1 MLNNSFYQVVNKQET
16 DGSITLTVEFNAA
29 HKIFEGHF
37 PGQPV
42 VPGVCMLQIIKEQ
55 LAGHVQKQ
63 IILREAAQVKYLNM
77 ITPATVSVA
86 DVVIA
91 FQSTDEQLLTVTAT
105 ITAGTVTYC
114 KAKLLFGVV

>member
-1 MLNNSFYQVVNKQET
+1 MLNNSFYRVINKQET

-42 VPGVCMLQIIKEQ
+42 VPGVCMLQMIKEQ
-55 LAGHVQKQ
+55 LAGQVQKQ

-77 ITPATVSVA
+77 ITPATVPVA
-86 DVVIA
+86 DIVIA
-91 FQSTDEQLLTVTAT
+91 FQSTDAYLFTVTAT

>member
-1 MLNNSFYQVVNKQET
+1 MLNNSFYQVINKQET
-16 DGSITLTVEFNAA
+16 EGSITLTVKFNAA

-77 ITPATVSVA
+77 VTPATVPVA
-86 DVVIA
+86 DIVIA
-91 FQSTDEQLLTVTAT
+91 FQFTDEQQCTVTAT
-105 ITAGTVTYC
+105 ITANTTTYC
-114 KAKLLFGVV
+114 KARLLFETV

>member
-1 MLNNSFYQVVNKQET
+1 MLNNSFYQVINKQET

-42 VPGVCMLQIIKEQ
+42 VPGVCMLHIIKEQ

-63 IILREAAQVKYLNM
+63 IILREAAQVKYLNI
-77 ITPATVSVA
+77 ITPATVPVA
-86 DVVIA
+86 EIVIA
-91 FQSTDEQLLTVTAT
+91 FQPAGEQLFSVTAT
-105 ITAGTVTYC
+105 ITANTTTYC